1 MLAISAIRSLVD
13 LLIDGF
19 VVELNL
25 RHSPPDSGKVLLA
38 RIETI
43 ALRCVVLCGSNLR
56 PSARGTTLD
65 LPRSYSYTTQ
75 LKEAYVYLTTH
86 YTFPPCPKTPILQS
100 CMTAS
105 LGRWKSVECP

>member
-1 MLAISAIRSLVD
+1 MAFVD

-25 RHSPPDSGKVLLA
+25 RHSPPNSGKVLLA

-56 PSARGTTLD
+56 PSARGTTQD

-75 LKEAYVYLTTH
+75 LKEAYIYLTT
-86 YTFPPCPKTPILQS
+86 LLNLS
-100 CMTAS
+100 S
-105 LGRWKSVECP
+105 LSKEPHA